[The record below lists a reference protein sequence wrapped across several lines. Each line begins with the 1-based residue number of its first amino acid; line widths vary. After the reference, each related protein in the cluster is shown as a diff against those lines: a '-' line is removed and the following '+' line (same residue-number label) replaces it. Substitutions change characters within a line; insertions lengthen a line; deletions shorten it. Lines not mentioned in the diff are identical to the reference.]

1 MESRFL
7 NGGMIGVTLDYGD
20 ANSYIL
26 STYNDEDTLVYVGG
40 QIAAYQ
46 GTTST
51 STITFNL
58 TGGAGTTPLANDLVL
73 VAVSVGANSNLNQSL
88 AVTGYTSI
96 AELYAP
102 DSQSSDLFVGYKFM
116 GATPD
121 TNFTRPQ
128 TGNTQHAGA
137 YAIHVW
143 RNADLTTPLD
153 VTSTVTQGLN
163 TAIPNPSAIT
173 PVTANTQIVVV
184 AASAHLAGT
193 PTFTAS
199 YLSNFITVGSADNV
213 DTTLGVGNVAWTSGS
228 YDPAA
233 WTFGG
238 TDSVNY
244 SYAAATIA
252 LRPRTLTI
260 PVYGNRKNSGVW
272 NLKAAFKYIRS
283 QYTPPGQVEF
293 TTTGTQTWTVPVGIT
308 EISAVCIGGGGGGGG
323 GESGRNDGVSGG
335 AGGGSAYGKIPVT
348 PGEVLTIVVGTGGN
362 GGTSTNNGTA
372 GGPSTISRGATVL
385 LSGGGGAGGLAR
397 STATV
402 TGGASTGTQREGGF
416 AGGNS
421 GGNSTDT
428 GSGGGGAGGY
438 SGAGGAG
445 GTTGAGSSSA
455 GDGGGGGGATNSG
468 QGYGGGGTG
477 IFGQGFGGSAG
488 PFNGP
493 TGGGAGSGGTAGTRP
508 NGGNYGGG
516 GGACDDDTNGSGG
529 NGGQGAIRIIWP
541 GSSRFYPFTD
551 TGNVI

>member
-1 MESRFL
+1 MESFFL

-73 VAVSVGANSNLNQSL
+73 VAVSIGANSNINPSL

-102 DSQSSDLFVGYKFM
+102 DSQSADLFVGYKFM
-116 GATPD
+116 GTTPD

-153 VTSTVTQGLN
+153 VTRTVTQGLN

-184 AASAHLAGT
+184 AASAHLAGN

-213 DTTLGVGNVAWTSGS
+213 DTTIGVGNVAWTSGS

-260 PVYGNRKNSGVW
+260 PIYGNRKNSGVW
-272 NLKAAFKYIRS
+272 NLEAAYDYSFS
-283 QYTPPGQVEF
+283 QYTPPGQVLF
-293 TTTGTQTWTVPVGIT
+293 TTTGTQSWTVPVGIT
-308 EISAVCIGGGGGGGG
+308 EISAVVVGGGGGGGG
-323 GESGRNDGVSGG
+323 GESGKNDGVTGG
-335 AGGGSAYGKIPVT
+335 AGGGLAYGTIDVT
-348 PGEVLTIVVGTGGN
+348 PGETLTIVVGVGGTGGPS
-362 GGTSTNNGTA
+362 GSSGTA
-372 GGPSTISRGATVL
+372 GGASSIARGATVL
-385 LSGGGGAGGLAR
+385 LQGGGGQFGQAR
-397 STATV
+397 ATGTR
-402 TGGASTGTQREGGF
+402 TGGASTGTEREGGG

-438 SGAGGAG
+438 GGPGGAG
-445 GTTGAGSSSA
+445 GTTGAGSNGS
-455 GDGGGGGGATNSG
+455 DGGGGGGATNSG
-468 QGYGGGGTG
+468 QGYGGGGAG
-477 IFGQGFGGSAG
+477 VFGSGVGGSTGG

-493 TGGGAGSGGTAGTRP
+493 TGGVGALGGSTGTRP
-508 NGGNYGGG
+508 AGGNYGGG

-529 NGGQGAIRIIWP
+529 NGGQGVVRIVWGP
-541 GSSRFYPFTD
+541 GRTYPIGSLED
-551 TGNVI
+551 RY

>member
-1 MESRFL
+1 MVSRFL
-7 NGGMIGVTLDYGD
+7 NGGMIGVTLDFG
-20 ANSYIL
+20 AN
-26 STYNDEDTLVYVGG
+26 DRYV
-40 QIAAYQ
+40 I
-46 GTTST
+46 GTTQDRLRPTYVS
-51 STITFNL
+51 
-58 TGGAGTTPLANDLVL
+58 GTTAQINGGTANEVINLPAGLLANDLVI
-73 VAVSVGANSNLNQSL
+73 VALTIAGTADKSYRIS
-88 AVTGYTSI
+88 GYTQ
-96 AELYAP
+96 ALDNYA
-102 DSQSSDLFVGYKFM
+102 DDTFDTNLQIGRKFM
-116 GATPD
+116 GVTPD
-121 TNFTRPQ
+121 TTVTI
-128 TGNTQHAGA
+128 TGGTGSTADGGA
-137 YAIHVW
+137 VAIHAW
-143 RNADLTTPLD
+143 RGIDTTTPLD
-153 VTSTVTQGLN
+153 VTTQAINEIN
-163 TAIPNPSAIT
+163 TGIPNPPATT
-173 PVTANTQIVVV
+173 PSTANSVILV
-184 AASAHLAGT
+184 AAGSAH
-193 PTFTAS
+193 
-199 YLSNFITVGSADNV
+199 N
-213 DTTLGVGNVAWTSGS
+213 
-228 YDPAA
+228 
-233 WTFGG
+233 GG
-238 TDSVNY
+238 TDTY
-244 SYAAATIA
+244 TAAQLANFLTVGQGGNTNDATVGLGSFNWVSGAFDPNAFTWSQTDSTSFSTISA
-252 LRPRTLTI
+252 TLTLRPKLSDI
-260 PVYGNRKNSGVW
+260 PIYGNLKNSGVW

-335 AGGGSAYGKIPVT
+335 AGGGLAYGKISVT

-385 LSGGGGAGGLAR
+385 LSGGGGNGGLAR

-402 TGGASTGTQREGGF
+402 TGGTGSGTQLTGSF

-445 GTTGAGSSSA
+445 GTTGAGSSTA

-477 IFGQGFGGSAG
+477 IFGQGFGGAGG

-516 GGACDDDTNGSGG
+516 GGACDDDTSGSGG

-541 GSSRFYPFTD
+541 SPARFYPFTG